1 MNYSEF
7 RKLEID
13 HVSRPIPQGLGIVR
27 GSVPITAFGRFDDAR
42 VATLSL
48 NPSYLEFSSNKGLPL
63 GEDKRRLL
71 SRNDFGLSDADA
83 LDSKSAGRV
92 IDSFRNY
99 FSDDANPYKKWFG
112 PMEKRVLS
120 AVGAS
125 YWKGT
130 ATHLDLSQWATNP
143 IWNKLSPSSRD
154 AILATDLPFLR
165 QQLESKK
172 FDLVLL
178 NGITVISEIS
188 RTGFISLEIEKSE
201 EVRGKKVN
209 FYSGSALGTT
219 FLGWNW
225 YLQSAIADA
234 IRDSVSSWLRSKS

>member
-1 MNYSEF
+1 M
-7 RKLEID
+7 
-13 HVSRPIPQGLGIVR
+13 
-27 GSVPITAFGRFDDAR
+27 
-42 VATLSL
+42 
-48 NPSYLEFSSNKGLPL
+48 PL

-71 SRNDFGLSDADA
+71 SRNDLGLSDADA
-83 LDSKSAGRV
+83 LDSKSASQV

-99 FSDDANPYKKWFG
+99 FSDDANPYKKWFS

-143 IWNKLSPSSRD
+143 IWNKLSRSNRD
-154 AILATDLPFLR
+154 AILKTDLPFLK

-178 NGITVISEIS
+178 NGMTVISEIS
-188 RTGFISLEIEKSE
+188 RTSLVSLEIERSE
-201 EVRGKKVN
+201 EVGGKKVI
-209 FYSGSALGTT
+209 FFSGSALGTT

-225 YLQSAIADA
+225 YLQSAISDEV
-234 IRDSVSSWLRSKS
+234 RESVASWLKTKS